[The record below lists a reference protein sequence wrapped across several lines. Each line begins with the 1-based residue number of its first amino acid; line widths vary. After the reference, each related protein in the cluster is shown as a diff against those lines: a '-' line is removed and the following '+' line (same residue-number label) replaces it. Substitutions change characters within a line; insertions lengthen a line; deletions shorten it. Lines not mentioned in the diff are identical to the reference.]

1 MAKYKLPRVY
11 WNIHMKKALLFGVT
25 TSLVSLLLFSLFWGK
40 GESFTVNGIG
50 IGVSFVAFLIITTV
64 VYLFLYEKN
73 RLRLKIRYSETVEK
87 EKIAAMSKLVAGV
100 AHEINSPL
108 GVSLTTVSFIDK
120 INRSVILDFKENTL
134 RKESLDQYFDEMQ
147 EAIVLL
153 EYNLNRAAD
162 FVKNFKQMASS
173 QAIFTETNMSLK
185 KIADEVIF
193 SLKHEYKNKN
203 LTILN
208 HIPEDL
214 NFKSFP
220 TFYIQIFTNLLM
232 NSIIHGFRDR
242 KKGIIEFYVQRNEK
256 HLAIL
261 YKDDG
266 VGIDEKYKN
275 HIFDPFYTT
284 NGENGSSGLGLSI
297 IHSIVAHELKGQISY
312 QPNLPSGVLFRID
325 LDL

>member
-11 WNIHMKKALLFGVT
+11 WNFHMKKALLFGVT

-40 GESFTVNGIG
+40 GESFTISGIR
-50 IGVSFVAFLIITTV
+50 IGVSFVAFLIVTTV

-203 LTILN
+203 DVGVKSLTFA
-208 HIPEDL
+208 P
-214 NFKSFP
+214 
-220 TFYIQIFTNLLM
+220 
-232 NSIIHGFRDR
+232 
-242 KKGIIEFYVQRNEK
+242 
-256 HLAIL
+256 
-261 YKDDG
+261 
-266 VGIDEKYKN
+266 
-275 HIFDPFYTT
+275 
-284 NGENGSSGLGLSI
+284 
-297 IHSIVAHELKGQISY
+297 
-312 QPNLPSGVLFRID
+312 
-325 LDL
+325 